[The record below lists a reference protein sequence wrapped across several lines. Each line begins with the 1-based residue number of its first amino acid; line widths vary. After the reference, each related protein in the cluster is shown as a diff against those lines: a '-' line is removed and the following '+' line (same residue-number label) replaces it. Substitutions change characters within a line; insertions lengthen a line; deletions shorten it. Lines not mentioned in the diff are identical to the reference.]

1 MAGRR
6 TDTRERAQRVALQ
19 LFAQHGYEGTSL
31 RMIAQELDITKA
43 ALYYHYKSK
52 EEILTAVLGDFS
64 TSVAELTDWGRQQP
78 PTPAT
83 RRELLRR
90 YADLTTRGITAAA
103 RLLQENEPSLQEQPL
118 AAEVRGHIITLF
130 DLLTVP
136 GTLTGTAN
144 DPAASLRARLAITAL
159 HLAGDEMQHSKNDAA
174 EHPDN
179 SGNEHPHN
187 GGDELVDA
195 ALDIA
200 CTLIDP
206 PTKPAPHHTPGNTP
220 TQEEPPSTPHP

>member
-19 LFAQHGYEGTSL
+19 LFAEYGYEGTSL
-31 RMIAQELDITKA
+31 RMIAEKLNITKA

-52 EEILTAVLGDFS
+52 EEILAAVLGDFS
-64 TSVAELTDWGRQQP
+64 TSVAELIDWGKQQP
-78 PTPAT
+78 EGPAT

-90 YADLTTRGITAAA
+90 YADLTASGITAAA

-130 DLLTVP
+130 DLLTGP
-136 GTLTGTAN
+136 GVLTGGAS
-144 DPAASLRARLAITAL
+144 DPAASLRVRLAIAAL
-159 HLAGDEMQHSKNDAA
+159 HMAGDEA
-174 EHPDN
+174 ER
-179 SGNEHPHN
+179 SES
-187 GGDELVDA
+187 GGDELISA

-200 CTLIDP
+200 CSLIDP
-206 PTKPAPHHTPGNTP
+206 PAGSAPEHVPDRAGDLGGALAEEEVPAA
-220 TQEEPPSTPHP
+220 EHP